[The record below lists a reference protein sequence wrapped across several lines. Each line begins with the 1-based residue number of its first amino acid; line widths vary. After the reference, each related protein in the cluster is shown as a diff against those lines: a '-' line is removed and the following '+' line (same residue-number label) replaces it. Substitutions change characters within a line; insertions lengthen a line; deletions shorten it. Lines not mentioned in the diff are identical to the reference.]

1 MAISESQLS
10 LLTPLFE
17 LLLSP
22 WWIALQ
28 KAKNAD
34 KNSLCI
40 WPSFEVNR
48 NQGQIWHPAAS
59 SSLYQYTVF
68 WCRCI
73 IYCFWLMV
81 WGYRTSTKCC
91 VHVLEIHISLL
102 AFGKMLKYG
111 INDKAPQFFFLLLLK
126 NTVTYI

>member
-40 WPSFEVNR
+40 WPSLEVNR

-59 SSLYQYTVF
+59 SMQLPV
-68 WCRCI
+68 
-73 IYCFWLMV
+73 YCFLMRDA
-81 WGYRTSTKCC
+81 G
-91 VHVLEIHISLL
+91 
-102 AFGKMLKYG
+102 A
-111 INDKAPQFFFLLLLK
+111 
-126 NTVTYI
+126 